1 MQSGFAGAL
10 ENILRSN
17 RDIFL
22 QILQSLFASID
33 RVPPP
38 VRRLV
43 SVFQRS
49 VQDFFPKSKYIVST
63 GYLFLRVIVPYI
75 TSPDGFG
82 CYHRPIDQS
91 GRRNLILVAKV
102 LQNLAN
108 DALFG
113 AKEAY
118 MVGMNAFMGTA
129 LPQCQ
134 NYINELGRSPSKP
147 LEVPATEDRSTIED
161 QMRLHRMLLK
171 VLGHSRFVLVVNFL
185 RCCCCI

>member
-1 MQSGFAGAL
+1 MVNYVCDSFAQ
-10 ENILRSN
+10 IIRS
-17 RDIFL
+17 L
-22 QILQSLFASID
+22 VVSID
-33 RVPPP
+33 RMPLP

-43 SVFQRS
+43 SVFQKS
-49 VQDFFPKSKYIVST
+49 IEEFFPKSKYIVST

-82 CYHRPIDQS
+82 LYHRPIDPN
-91 GRRNLILVAKV
+91 GRRNLILVSKV

-118 MVGMNAFMGTA
+118 MVSMNAFMGPA
-129 LPQCQ
+129 LLQLQ
-134 NYINELGRSPSKP
+134 QYISDLGRVPSQP
-147 LEVPATEDRSTIED
+147 SSCDPFDDRSTIED

-171 VLGHSRFVLVVNFL
+171 VVDLCFSLL
-185 RCCCCI
+185 